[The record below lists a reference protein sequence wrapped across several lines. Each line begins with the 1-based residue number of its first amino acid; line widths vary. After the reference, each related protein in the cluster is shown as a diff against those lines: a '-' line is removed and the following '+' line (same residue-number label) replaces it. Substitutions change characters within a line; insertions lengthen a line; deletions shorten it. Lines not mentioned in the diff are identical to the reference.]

1 MKTLKM
7 LVAMLCLLPAAQ
19 VLALTV
25 EAGLLTKVSE
35 GVQVNSGGESRAAV
49 PFMKLAE
56 GDVLVL
62 PQGASAQVVY
72 FENGRHESWSGGGEV
87 QVSVGGGSSA
97 SLEASVRKLP
107 PLMVAQLEK
116 TPAGGKRGKAGMVV
130 LRALPDIDAILEV
143 EENYQQYRAE
153 AAPDDTT
160 PELYFLNG
168 MLDLKQ
174 YDRVRDFLEEL
185 RAREADTPAL
195 SGIIAHYGPLVAL
208 PESGA
213 E

>member
-1 MKTLKM
+1 MKM
-7 LVAMLCLLPAAQ
+7 LRTMFVTLCLLQAYPAM
-19 VLALTV
+19 ALTV

-35 GVQVNSGGESRAAV
+35 GVQVTSGGEARAAV

-62 PQGASAQVVY
+62 PEGASAEVVY
-72 FENGRHESWSGGGEV
+72 FENGRHETWQGGGAV
-87 QVSVGGGSSA
+87 KIAVGGGSSEG
-97 SLEASVRKLP
+97 LQPGIRRLP

-116 TPAGGKRGKAGMVV
+116 TPVGGKRGKAGMVV
-130 LRALPDIDAILEV
+130 LRALPDIDAIIEV
-143 EENYQQYRAE
+143 EEKYKQFRAE
-153 AAPDDTT
+153 APAGDTT

-185 RAREADTPAL
+185 RAREAAEPAL
-195 SGIIAHYGPLVAL
+195 AGIIAHYGPLVAL
-208 PESGA
+208 PASQ
-213 E
+213 